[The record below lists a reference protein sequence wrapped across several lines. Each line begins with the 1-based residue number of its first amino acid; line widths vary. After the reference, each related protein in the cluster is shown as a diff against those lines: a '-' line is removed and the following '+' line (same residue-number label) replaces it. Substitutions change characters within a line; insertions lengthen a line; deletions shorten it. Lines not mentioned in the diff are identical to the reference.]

1 MPDASLLDAANLS
14 AEVAILQGRVPRKL
28 PDDKPPKGDAETF
41 EEWRTNFMKE
51 QTDEGRKDECGNI
64 RPSPEIGRT

>member
-1 MPDASLLDAANLS
+1 MRNKWRGNSKIQNNRR
-14 AEVAILQGRVPRKL
+14 EREH
-28 PDDKPPKGDAETF
+28 PPIDAETF